1 MLGIN
6 KIEKNEDKNLRIGFP
21 LGDNGFTLLELLVVI
36 AIIGLFATI
45 ATVALSNARMRAR
58 DIRRETDMNEIQKA
72 LELYF
77 DDNGDYPLG
86 GHDTCS
92 GAWGSGFDGP
102 AKLGPYIKAPI
113 DPLNTNGPSCV
124 AGDRYYAF
132 YNPITWDMGAKCPAG
147 TIVLYAYI
155 GPELASSEYRSDCGT
170 NFFTRILNK

>member
-1 MLGIN
+1 MFGIKKEN
-6 KIEKNEDKNLRIGFP
+6 KKNKDKNLRIGFSRS
-21 LGDNGFTLLELLVVI
+21 DKGFTLLELLVVI

-58 DIRRETDMNEIQKA
+58 DTRRETDMNEIQKA

-92 GAWGSGFDGP
+92 GVWGNGFDGP

-113 DPLNTNGPSCV
+113 DPLNTDTGVCGTNH
-124 AGDRYYAF
+124 YYAF
-132 YNPITWDMGAKCPAG
+132 YNPITWSMGNKCPAG
-147 TIVLYAYI
+147 TIVLYAYV

-170 NFFTRILNK
+170 NFFTRILRK